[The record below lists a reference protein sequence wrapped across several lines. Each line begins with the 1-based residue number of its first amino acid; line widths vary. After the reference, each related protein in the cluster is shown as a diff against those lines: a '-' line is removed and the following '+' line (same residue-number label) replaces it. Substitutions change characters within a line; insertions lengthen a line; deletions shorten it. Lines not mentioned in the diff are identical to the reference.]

1 MSQQL
6 QDLIDK
12 IKKEGIQEA
21 QDLSRGIEEQAHKK
35 AQEII
40 AQAKGQAQKILSDAQ
55 AQQQKLADVTHMA
68 LKQAARDTLLNL
80 HKEIDAILQRI
91 IARNIEQA
99 LTSENLA
106 GIIKEAVRGYLQNAS
121 LSQNVDVVV
130 SHKDLK
136 ALQGDLMAQLKD
148 QIKQPI
154 ILKSNDDV
162 GAGFTI
168 SFDSGKSFFD
178 FTDVSLAQYLSGS
191 VKAELAALLKESI
204 AV

>member
-40 AQAKGQAQKILSDAQ
+40 AQAKEQAQKILSDAQ

-91 IARNIEQA
+91 IARDIKQA

-130 SHKDLK
+130 SHKDFK
-136 ALQGDLMAQLKD
+136 ALQGGLLTQLKD
-148 QIKQPI
+148 QFKQPI
-154 ILKSNDDV
+154 VLKSNDDV

-178 FTDVSLAQYLSGS
+178 FTDVSLVQYLSGF
-191 VKAELAALLKESI
+191 VKSELAALLKESI
-204 AV
+204 VA

>member
-12 IKKEGIQEA
+12 IKKEGVQEA
-21 QDLSRGIEEQAHKK
+21 QDLSRGIEEHAHKK

-40 AQAKGQAQKILSDAQ
+40 LQAKGQAQKILADAQ
-55 AQQQKLADVTHMA
+55 VERQKLLDVTHMA

-99 LTSENLA
+99 LTSENLV

-136 ALQGDLMAQLKD
+136 ALQGGLMTQLKD

-154 ILKSNDDV
+154 ILKSSDDV

-178 FTDVSLAQYLSGS
+178 FADVSLAQYLSGS

-204 AV
+204 AA